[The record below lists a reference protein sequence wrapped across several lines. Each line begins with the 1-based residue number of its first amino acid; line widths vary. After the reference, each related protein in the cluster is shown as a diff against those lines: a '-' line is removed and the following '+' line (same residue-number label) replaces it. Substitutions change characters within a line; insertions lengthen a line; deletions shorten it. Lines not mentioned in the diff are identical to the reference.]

1 MPEDAQTSNRGAS
14 TAVEELEPQTPPPPY
29 TDTLSQ
35 IEDDE
40 TFCEELM
47 LWVRATR
54 QLMPNPVPLEDAG
67 VIARLCALPD
77 VHFTPTLIALAG
89 VDCLGLDVLYEE
101 RLLPRMAAL
110 RRGHLR
116 GTFLPSARRLP
127 SFVERDFLRELRR
140 IQQTKQTTLA
150 APGTPLVVSMDTVTR
165 TPVTWLW
172 WPYIAVGKLAL
183 VDGDP
188 GVGKSLFLTQ
198 LAASL
203 SRGNPLPDQDGVPTL
218 PSGGAH
224 TTVLLSTEDGLADT
238 LGPRLDAAG
247 ADSSKVKVLTGWVD
261 GQGEEHAFTFQ
272 HMGLLE
278 RVLQEYQPTLVVI
291 DPIQAYLGSR
301 VDMHRANETRPLL
314 EALRRLADQYHCAI
328 VCVRHPA
335 KASQGSKAIHRGLGS
350 IDFIGAGRTG
360 LFIEQH
366 PSDPTLVLMAQSKSN
381 IGPLGRTQ
389 VFSKA
394 EGQFRWQGVSRLSA
408 EMLAGAGRGPDPYA
422 FLEAVCWLEDRLQD
436 GLPVPSTDLCRE
448 ADEEGLTFSTL
459 RRAKKAL
466 GVRSLKR
473 GDAWDWQLPSRR
485 VVPPPELLR
494 SLGSLTPCAPLEPLQ
509 GNQAVS
515 VHEDAWDSTHTI
527 PQAPA
532 DACPPLREPGEEDP
546 PDAEESG
553 LAEPI
558 EKVEDVQDAHAM
570 QAPQAPVNGQ
580 HNPPRFCPRCHRLA
594 TWRMRDGHFVC
605 PHCSASVRGH

>member
-1 MPEDAQTSNRGAS
+1 MHRPALAVSLTVVSLAAQGWVDR
-14 TAVEELEPQTPPPPY
+14 TP
-29 TDTLSQ
+29 T
-35 IEDDE
+35 
-40 TFCEELM
+40 
-47 LWVRATR
+47 
-54 QLMPNPVPLEDAG
+54 NPVTGP
-67 VIARLCALPD
+67 
-77 VHFTPTLIALAG
+77 
-89 VDCLGLDVLYEE
+89 
-101 RLLPRMAAL
+101 
-110 RRGHLR
+110 
-116 GTFLPSARRLP
+116 
-127 SFVERDFLRELRR
+127 
-140 IQQTKQTTLA
+140 
-150 APGTPLVVSMDTVTR
+150 
-165 TPVTWLW
+165 
-172 WPYIAVGKLAL
+172 
-183 VDGDP
+183 
-188 GVGKSLFLTQ
+188 
-198 LAASL
+198 
-203 SRGNPLPDQDGVPTL
+203 
-218 PSGGAH
+218 
-224 TTVLLSTEDGLADT
+224 
-238 LGPRLDAAG
+238 GPRLDAAG